1 MKKEKGITMVALII
15 TIILMLIL
23 ATVTVTVS
31 INGGLINS
39 TKEAKENARGLDI
52 EKEVELW
59 KMSVKEDI
67 ENGNNQEGTLSEIL
81 EELKENG
88 LLTEEEINTIKETQK
103 ITIGN
108 KTIDFSIISNTI
120 QEPGNLGDETAL
132 AIKIGDYVDYDP
144 TLRVEESNK
153 EKLTYISPV
162 GMASS
167 HGNGY
172 LEQKFEA
179 SKDIKWRVFD
189 IDKTNGTITLISE
202 GIIGAERNGTLQNDF
217 VLNDAIGYLYS
228 EQEIE
233 SACAIYGY
241 GYGADTSKSTTYNV
255 GGPLDEAEPVTI
267 KGTGAR
273 SVDVKDIMGS
283 EPTYLPDSV
292 GSIYYP
298 TINGESSGKSKETSD
313 SKFNCSSV
321 SNYYINNNKNNII
334 FKNADGQNII
344 YWLKSRTMRV
354 QRKRYRRCLH

>member
-23 ATVTVTVS
+23 ATATVTVS
-31 INGGLINS
+31 INGGLIS
-39 TKEAKENARGLDI
+39 VTKEAKENARGLDV

-59 KMSVKEDI
+59 KMSVKEDR
-67 ENGNNQEGTLSEIL
+67 ENGNEEKTLENIL
-81 EELKENG
+81 NELKENG
-88 LLTEEEINTIKETQK
+88 LLTEEEITTIKSEQQ

-108 KTIDFSIISNTI
+108 KTISFEIIENSIQNPENWDDESVLTI
-120 QEPGNLGDETAL
+120 
-132 AIKIGDYVDYDP
+132 KVGDYVDYDP
-144 TLRVEESNK
+144 TLRVEESNQ

-162 GMASS
+162 GEASS
-167 HGNGY
+167 HGNGH

-179 SKDIKWRVFD
+179 SKDIKWRIFN

-217 VLNDAIGYLYS
+217 TLNGAIGYLYS

-241 GYGADTSKSTTYNV
+241 GYGADTSKSTTYSV
-255 GGPLDEAEPVTI
+255 GGPLDETEKVTI

-273 SVDVKDIMGS
+273 SVDIKDIMGS
-283 EPTYLPDSV
+283 EPTYLPNTV

-298 TINGESSGKSKETSD
+298 TINGEKSGKSKEKSD
-313 SKFNCSSV
+313 VKFNCSSV
-321 SNYYINNNKNNII
+321 STYYINNDKNNII
-334 FKNADGQNII
+334 FKNGEGQNIT

-354 QRKRYRRCLH
+354 QRRRYRKRYY